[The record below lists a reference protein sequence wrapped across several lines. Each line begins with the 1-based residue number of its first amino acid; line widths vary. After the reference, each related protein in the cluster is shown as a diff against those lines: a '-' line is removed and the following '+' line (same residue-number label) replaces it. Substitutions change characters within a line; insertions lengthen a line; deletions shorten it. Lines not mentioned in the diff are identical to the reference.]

1 MNRKEKVPS
10 TLLWPLAFIRV
21 ILGWEASSDAE
32 VVIVF
37 IALSVTGVVSQNE
50 GVSPMPN
57 LRIGSLERKEKK
69 RKTERIMEKK
79 VHS

>member
-1 MNRKEKVPS
+1 MDRKEKVPS
-10 TLLWPLAFIRV
+10 TLLWTPAFIRV
-21 ILGWEASSDAE
+21 ILGSEASSDAE
-32 VVIVF
+32 VVLVF

-50 GVSPMPN
+50 GVSHMPN